1 MKVLYFCEGYT
12 DIRFV
17 VGLSE
22 ICDLTMAIPEQH
34 LQESGLAARLAERS
48 AHVQVDVIKGSR
60 LAFQWR
66 SILYLLSKL
75 RSFDVVLSQEMG
87 RGSLNA
93 TVVGKAMGIPVVLYL
108 GTSPVEYFRCRRVR
122 GQVGA
127 FRAWASETFLA
138 TAMNVTG
145 ALSSAV
151 VTTGPYLKDLASRVA
166 SRVYEG
172 YYCGIDTNLF
182 TPVPIQERVK
192 IRERLQFP
200 DGKFVL
206 LFPSRISHEKDPETV
221 LKATALARERGLDAV
236 VMNLGGG
243 FKDFLACA
251 RRLGL
256 RDCEEWVIGRP
267 AVHPMKNLCEYMQ
280 AADVVV
286 QASLAE
292 GGGMS
297 PLEGLACGTPV
308 VATRVGGMALT
319 LPGIAQLTPP
329 GDATAMA
336 DAIRWISDNSDAARR
351 QALLGR
357 EYVEANW
364 SRGRAFAAITAAL
377 KETSGR
383 PA

>member
-22 ICDLTMAIPEQH
+22 MCDLTMAIPERQLH
-34 LQESGLAARLAERS
+34 ESGLAGPARRTCARACTSMRS
-48 AHVQVDVIKGSR
+48 KAAGLPSNGDRSR
-60 LAFQWR
+60 ISFA
-66 SILYLLSKL
+66 KL

-93 TVVGKAMGIPVVLYL
+93 TALGKALRVPVVCYL
-108 GTSPVEYFRCRRVR
+108 GTSPVEYFHCRRVR
-122 GQVGA
+122 GQVGML
-127 FRAWASETFLA
+127 RGWASETFLA
-138 TAMNVTG
+138 SAMRVTG

-151 VTTGPYLKDLASRVA
+151 VTTGPYLRDDGGASGAARVRGLLLRHRHESVHA
-166 SRVYEG
+166 RVTDEQRAR
-172 YYCGIDTNLF
+172 L
-182 TPVPIQERVK
+182 
-192 IRERLQFP
+192 RERLQFP
-200 DGKFVL
+200 PGKFVI

-243 FKDFLACA
+243 FQDFLACA
-251 RRLGL
+251 RALGL
-256 RDCEEWVIGRP
+256 PGCEEWVIGRP
-267 AVHPMKNLCEYMQ
+267 AVHPMKDLCEYMQ

-297 PLEGLACGTPV
+297 PLEALACGTPV

-329 GDATAMA
+329 GDAVAMA
-336 DAIRWISDNSDAARR
+336 DAFQWVQRQHRCGAAAGAPRPRVRR
-351 QALLGR
+351 GDLVARPGR
-357 EYVEANW
+357 
-364 SRGRAFAAITAAL
+364 SRR
-377 KETSGR
+377 SR
-383 PA
+383 RR

>member
-34 LQESGLAARLAERS
+34 LHESGLADRLVESAAR
-48 AHVQVDVIKGSR
+48 VQVDTIGGGR

-66 SILYLLSKL
+66 SALYLMRRL

-87 RGSLNA
+87 RGSLNS
-93 TVVGKAMGIPVVLYL
+93 TIMGNALGVPVVVYL
-108 GTSPVEYFRCRRVR
+108 GTSPVEYFRCRRTR
-122 GQVGA
+122 GQVGPI
-127 FRAWASETFLA
+127 RAWASEAFLSS
-138 TAMNVTG
+138 AMRVTG

-151 VTTGPYLKDLASRVA
+151 VTTGPYLKDMAGRLASRVF
-166 SRVYEG
+166 EG
-172 YYCGIDTNLF
+172 YYCGIDTSLF
-182 TPVPIQERVK
+182 TPVSAEQRACLRARLEFPER
-192 IRERLQFP
+192 
-200 DGKFVL
+200 KFVI

-221 LKATALARERGLDAV
+221 LKATAMARDRGLDAV

-243 FKDFLACA
+243 FRDFVDCA

-256 RDCEEWVIGRP
+256 RDCEDWVIGRP

-297 PLEGLACGTPV
+297 PLEALSCGSPV

-329 GDATAMA
+329 GDAAAMA
-336 DAIRWISDNSDAARR
+336 EAFLWVHQNTGAARQ
-351 QALLGR
+351 QAFTGR
-357 EYVEANW
+357 DYVEATW
-364 SRGRAFAAITAAL
+364 SRGRAFATLAAAL
-377 KETSGR
+377 KEASGR
-383 PA
+383 PS